1 MQHEDSREPLAGAGD
16 SARSFWT
23 LANLAFVALMA
34 FAMAILIAGILLGP
48 KTGLVQAE
56 L

>member
-1 MQHEDSREPLAGAGD
+1 MQHEELRESLAGEPD
-16 SARSFWT
+16 RSFWT
-23 LANLAFVALMA
+23 LANLAFVALMT
-34 FAMAILIAGILLGP
+34 FATAILIAGILLGP